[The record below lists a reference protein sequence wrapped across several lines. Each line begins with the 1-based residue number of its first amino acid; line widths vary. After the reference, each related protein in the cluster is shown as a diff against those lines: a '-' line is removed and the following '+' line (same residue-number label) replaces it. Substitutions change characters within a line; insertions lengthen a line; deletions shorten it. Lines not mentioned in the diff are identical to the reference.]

1 MRQTMDLETS
11 STDKGSSDILNENG
25 DWMDIYI
32 MNNRT
37 LAPFPSLA
45 LEVL

>member
-1 MRQTMDLETS
+1 
-11 STDKGSSDILNENG
+11 
-25 DWMDIYI
+25 MDIYI

-45 LEVL
+45 LEVLLSRLMAIERSFNIKTKNL